1 MTETRAPDDLPAD
14 VSDLATLELRAAQ
27 VQDWSIAGDSFTW
40 TLLAGDTER
49 GHELATVTYV
59 GAVVLHTNR
68 RDLDRAVAAAAEVEH
83 AEIGRTEDGGFEHR
97 VTLVPAYPVVVR
109 FWSVEVRRMPHPTT
123 CAASAEQ
130 PAGRHGIRHGVA
142 RTIDGPPLGVPW

>member
-1 MTETRAPDDLPAD
+1 MTELPDD
-14 VSDLATLELRAAQ
+14 VRDLAALELRAAQ
-27 VQDWSIAGDSFTW
+27 VQDWSIAGDSFSW
-40 TLLAGDTER
+40 TLLAGDSDR

-83 AEIGRTEDGGFEHR
+83 AEIRRTEDGGFEHR

-109 FWSVEVRRMPHPTT
+109 FWSVEVRRMPAPDHL
-123 CAASAEQ
+123 
-130 PAGRHGIRHGVA
+130 RRL
-142 RTIDGPPLGVPW
+142 RRLR